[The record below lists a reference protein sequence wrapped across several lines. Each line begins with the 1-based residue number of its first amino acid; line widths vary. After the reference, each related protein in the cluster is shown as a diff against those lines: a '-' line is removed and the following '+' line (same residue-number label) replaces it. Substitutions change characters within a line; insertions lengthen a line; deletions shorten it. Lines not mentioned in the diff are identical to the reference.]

1 MNHASPTAASA
12 DPPGPAPMPGP
23 RASDLFGQH
32 PDLTE
37 YICHWA
43 RRVGCVYVE
52 TPKAACTTIKRVL
65 QAAELGP
72 DREGELPEDVHARS
86 TSPLLSPGQ
95 DPEGFLTAMTD
106 RTTFRFAFVRN
117 PYSRAL
123 SCWLDK
129 MVTNE
134 VERGRL
140 APLLGLDPVT
150 APSFGDFLAAVS
162 DQPEVLR
169 DPHWTTQ
176 THLLNPQG
184 VRYAFIGRFEHFRV
198 EFSRLCTH
206 LGIAGHAGALEGTAH
221 ATDAGAKVASHVGEA
236 EATLIRQIYEADF
249 RNFGYGW
256 GTAPV

>member
-1 MNHASPTAASA
+1 MTQASPAAVSA
-12 DPPGPAPMPGP
+12 DPPRPTPVPA
-23 RASDLFGQH
+23 DLFGQH

-72 DREGELPEDVHARS
+72 DRVGELPEDVHARS

-95 DPEGFLTAMTD
+95 DPEGFLAAMTD
-106 RTTFRFAFVRN
+106 PATFRFAFVRN

-129 MVTNE
+129 MVTNT
-134 VERGRL
+134 VERHRL
-140 APLLGLDPVT
+140 APLLGLDPGT
-150 APSFGDFLAAVS
+150 APSLGDFLSAVS
-162 DQPEVLR
+162 DQPEARR

-184 VRYAFIGRFEHFRV
+184 IRYAFIGRFEHFRV
-198 EFSRLCTH
+198 EFARLCAH
-206 LGIAGHAGALEGTAH
+206 LGIAEHAGTLPGTAH

-236 EATLIRQIYEADF
+236 EAALIRRIYEADF
-249 RNFGYGW
+249 RNFAYGW
-256 GTAPV
+256 GLAPV